1 MLLLQSWGCPYATSL
16 RLCNRHNTSIYNNP
30 TTKILAF
37 PCLGKHGRC
46 FSSSSL
52 TYKPLPKLLCL
63 HGIGIEA
70 ITDVIHNKVLVAAAI
85 SAAVGQLMK
94 PFTSSLFYGN
104 EFNFKT
110 ALQAGGF
117 PSTHSSAVIATATA
131 LGLERGFSDSIF
143 GLAVVYAGLVMYDA
157 QGVRREVGIH
167 ARAFNKAF
175 LRNKINSVQSTNEL
189 DILSDSIQ
197 EKLFSDAES
206 ADRQL
211 SDNSSPF
218 QPSLKNA
225 TLLLKPDEKKVSSS
239 SFAPLKEQVGHTE
252 VEVIAGALLGFFVSL
267 AVSLAS
273 SLSS

>member
-1 MLLLQSWGCPYATSL
+1 MLLLQSWGCPSATSL
-16 RLCNRHNTSIYNNP
+16 RFCNRHNTSIYNNP
-30 TTKILAF
+30 RTKILVF
-37 PCLGKHGRC
+37 PCLGKHSRC

-52 TYKPLPKLLCL
+52 NYKPLPKLLCL
-63 HGIGIEA
+63 HGFGIED
-70 ITDVIHNKVLVAAAI
+70 ITDVIHNKVLIAAAI

-94 PFTSSLFYGN
+94 PFTSTLFYGN

-110 ALQAGGF
+110 ALHAGGF
-117 PSTHSSAVIATATA
+117 RETHNVIATATA

-167 ARAFNKAF
+167 AKTFNKAF
-175 LRNKINSVQSTNEL
+175 FRNQINSVPSTNEL
-189 DILSDSIQ
+189 DVLTDSIQ
-197 EKLFSDAES
+197 EKLSSDAES
-206 ADRQL
+206 
-211 SDNSSPF
+211 SDPRSSQESSPF
-218 QPSLKNA
+218 QPRLKNV
-225 TLLLKPDEKKVSSS
+225 TLLLKPDEIRVSSS

-273 SLSS
+273 PLSS

>member
-1 MLLLQSWGCPYATSL
+1 MLLLQSWGSPSAASL
-16 RLCNRHNTSIYNNP
+16 RFCSRHNTSTYNNP
-30 TTKILAF
+30 TNKILVF
-37 PCLGKHGRC
+37 PCLGKHSRC
-46 FSSSSL
+46 FSSSYL

-63 HGIGIEA
+63 HGFGIEV
-70 ITDVIHNKVLVAAAI
+70 ITDVIHNKVLVAAAV

-104 EFNFKT
+104 EFDFKT
-110 ALQAGGF
+110 AFQAGGF

-167 ARAFNKAF
+167 AKAFNKALF
-175 LRNKINSVQSTNEL
+175 RNQINSVPSTNEL
-189 DILSDSIQ
+189 DVLVDSIQ
-197 EKLFSDAES
+197 EKLSSDTDN
-206 ADRQL
+206 ADPRL
-211 SDNSSPF
+211 SEEPSPF
-218 QPSLKNA
+218 QPRLKNA
-225 TLLLKPDEKKVSSS
+225 TLLLKPDERRVSSS

-267 AVSLAS
+267 AVSLT
-273 SLSS
+273 